1 MAMVQKVCG
10 GIGDSDG
17 WADSDSAGFECDDAD
32 DDEIGDGAGVR
43 GANGRVSQHT
53 IDVAIGVN
61 LESQKELLGLW
72 LAENEG
78 AEFWRHVLT
87 DLKNRGLKDI
97 FVAGHRPQVGRDGLT
112 GFSEAIKTVSER
124 TKVQLCV
131 VHLVRAAMRD
141 VVDKDCRP
149 VAADL
154 KKIDNAEAVNVS
166 WSTFSTCSKSLEFGT
181 LKTCPTRFVHKLA
194 ATLVEAEQALE
205 NFAQAADKNHREKN
219 HRDEKSPTISKT
231 WRTKWTDIITLF
243 DFAVVPS
250 AR

>member
-1 MAMVQKVCG
+1 M
-10 GIGDSDG
+10 
-17 WADSDSAGFECDDAD
+17 
-32 DDEIGDGAGVR
+32 R

-61 LESQKELLGLW
+61 LEGKKELLGLW

-78 AEFWRHVLT
+78 AKFWRQVLT
-87 DLKNRGLKDI
+87 DLKNRGLKDL
-97 FVAGHRPQVGRDGLT
+97 FVACIDGLT
-112 GFSEAIKTVSER
+112 GFPEAIKTVSER
-124 TKVQLCV
+124 TKVPLCV

-154 KKIDNAEAVNVS
+154 KKIDNA
-166 WSTFSTCSKSLEFGT
+166 
-181 LKTCPTRFVHKLA
+181 

-205 NFAQAADKNHREKN
+205 NFAQAW
-219 HRDEKSPTISKT
+219 DEKSPTISKT

-243 DFAVVPS
+243 DFAVVSSAQCRSAERSRRPTPS
-250 AR
+250 NRSTV